1 MSAAPAAFDVLVRR
15 ADLRDARVVEGP
27 VPGATGLGPGRAV
40 LRIERFALTANNVT
54 YGACGDVPGLEYWR
68 FFAAPEGWGRV
79 PVWGFATAVASSHPG
94 VAVGERFYGFL
105 PMSTHLVVEP
115 GDAGPRGFVDGSAH
129 RHGLSPVYNS
139 YARVPDRPG
148 EEARARAASEAEAML
163 LRPLFTTAFLI
174 DDFLADE
181 GFFGARRVAI
191 ASASSKTAYATAFL
205 LARRRGTPQA
215 AEVVGLTSPANLGF
229 VGRLGCY
236 DRVLAYED
244 AEQLETD
251 VPTVYVD
258 MSGDAG
264 LRERIH
270 RHLGDALRHDCAVG
284 LTHWRDGAGRRRA
297 DGTAPAPLPGPKPAM
312 FFAPAR
318 WTKREA
324 DWGAAGFA
332 ARQAEA
338 RDAFSARLRGEGGW
352 MTVVEGR
359 GPDDVV
365 RVWRELVDGRGR
377 PEQGHVLAPAPA

>member
-1 MSAAPAAFDVLVRR
+1 MSAAPVALDVQVRR
-15 ADLRDARVVEGP
+15 GDLRETRVVESP
-27 VPGATGLGPGRAV
+27 VPGAGGLAPDRAV

-68 FFAAPEGWGRV
+68 FFPATADWGR
-79 PVWGFATAVASSHPG
+79 PPAWGFATAVASSHPG
-94 VAVGERFYGFL
+94 VAVGDRFYGFL
-105 PMSTHLVVEP
+105 PMSTHLLVEP
-115 GDAGPRGFVDGSAH
+115 EGAGPQGFVDGAAH
-129 RHGLSPVYNS
+129 RRGLSPVYNT
-139 YARVPDRPG
+139 YARVPARPG
-148 EEARARAASEAEAML
+148 ADPAASAAAEAEAML

-181 GFFGARRVAI
+181 DFFGARRVVV

-205 LARRRGTPQA
+205 LARRRGSA
-215 AEVVGLTSPANLGF
+215 RAVEVVGLTSPANVGF
-229 VGRLGCY
+229 VERLGCY
-236 DRVLAYED
+236 GRVLAYPD
-244 AEQLETD
+244 AERLEAD

-264 LRERIH
+264 LRERVH

-284 LTHWRDGAGRRRA
+284 LTRWEEGAGRRRA
-297 DGTAPAPLPGPKPAM
+297 GDAAPAPLPGPRPVM

-318 WTKREA
+318 WKKREA
-324 DWGAAGFA
+324 DWGAAGFV

-338 RDAFSARLRGEGGW
+338 RDAFSAKLRGEGGW

-359 GPDDVV
+359 GPDEVV

-377 PEQGHVLAPAPA
+377 PDEGHVLAFDPS